1 MIVLEKNCYKL
12 RSMTITPM
20 KVLKTFLLDAISSSI
35 NIPLREKVCKGKQI
49 FMKKNFSKAI
59 MQRSKLRSLFLK
71 SRTEKNRNN
80 YFKQR
85 NLCLTLL
92 RKSKKEFFGNLN
104 EKNLWDNK
112 KYWGV
117 VKPLLSNNVVSNDK
131 IILVED
137 ENILENDKNTAFN
150 ICFESIIL

>member
-1 MIVLEKNCYKL
+1 
-12 RSMTITPM
+12 
-20 KVLKTFLLDAISSSI
+20 
-35 NIPLREKVCKGKQI
+35 
-49 FMKKNFSKAI
+49 MKKNFSKAI
-59 MQRSKLRSLFLK
+59 MQRPKLRSLFLK

>member
-1 MIVLEKNCYKL
+1 
-12 RSMTITPM
+12 
-20 KVLKTFLLDAISSSI
+20 
-35 NIPLREKVCKGKQI
+35 
-49 FMKKNFSKAI
+49 MKKNFSKAI

-85 NLCLTLL
+85 NLCLTLY
-92 RKSKKEFFGNLN
+92 RKSEKEFFGNLN

-137 ENILENDKNTAFN
+137 KNILENDKNTAFN